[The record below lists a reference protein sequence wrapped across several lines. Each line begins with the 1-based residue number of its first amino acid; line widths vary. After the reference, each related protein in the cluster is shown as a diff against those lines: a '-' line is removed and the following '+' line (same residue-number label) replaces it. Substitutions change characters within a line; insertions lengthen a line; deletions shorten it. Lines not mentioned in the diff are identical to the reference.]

1 MVDEKEALSYCHMF
15 SPSAIADFLACQHIA
30 TLKREQ
36 EEGKI
41 SKKVFADPG
50 AELLRRLGLEHELKY
65 LNELKG
71 RGLRVVEISTD
82 VPWSQTAAA
91 TLEAMVQGADVIYQA
106 TFIHEPW
113 AGRADFLI
121 RVEMPSELGDWSYE
135 VVETKLAKS
144 TKARALIQLCLYS
157 ELAAAIQGKV
167 PERMHVVLG
176 RGAQPEQ
183 FSVQRYLAYF
193 RKVKREFQAALVA
206 RPLTYPDPVEHCSVC
221 DWYLHCDERRHAD
234 DHLSLVAG
242 ITRNQRKELVAEG
255 VKTVVELA
263 GLRVRREEEGA
274 RFGETVLNGDEGRP
288 RSAAPT
294 RFLRIREQA
303 RVQVLG
309 RERGEPVY
317 ELLDPD
323 EAKKN
328 SKRKPEGSETANP
341 DNGKKEHGETDEALR
356 GLAALPLPS
365 RGDLFLDFEGDPFAF
380 DQGLEYLIG
389 TVTVGDDGTPIY
401 ETIWSFDPKSER
413 RAFVKFMNKVKQIRQ
428 RHPDMHIYHYSP
440 YEPTAIKHLAGRHGV
455 CTDAVDELL
464 RAEVFVDLFRIVRQG
479 LRASV
484 ESYSIKKME
493 PFYGFTR
500 TVPLRNATSALQA
513 FEAVLALGEDPA
525 SAREILSTIADY
537 NRDDCISTWRLR
549 DWLEE
554 LRSELE
560 IKLGRSI
567 ARPEP
572 KSGAPSDDL
581 EAQLSEIT
589 VLKERLV
596 VGLPEEQSEW
606 TNEQRACW
614 LLAQLLEWHRRE
626 DKSMWWEY
634 YRLCELSDDEL
645 IEDKNALGGL
655 VYIGVVEETK
665 KSFIHRY
672 QFPFQDHTI
681 DRALNVHDPRTK
693 DSAGTL
699 VEINE
704 VNLTIDLKRGKTS
717 EKPHPTALIP
727 NDYVGSKKQVE
738 SLMRIAKWVAENGM
752 NSEAKGDG
760 YRQFQAARDALL
772 RREPRITGA
781 CLETLT
787 AELSPLE
794 AAKRLALAL
803 DCSILPI
810 QGPPGS
816 GKTYTGAQ
824 MIIELVKAGKRVG
837 ITAGSHK
844 VISNLLSA
852 LGKAAEQTGVKL
864 NIIQKPNEV
873 DGCKHRFV
881 TQTDDNAEV
890 LEKLQNGK
898 AQVAAGTAWLW
909 AREEF
914 AGSVDI
920 LFVDEAGQMSL
931 ANVLAM
937 SPAAKSVVLL
947 GDPQQLDQPQ
957 KGVHPPGA
965 EVSALAHL
973 LDGRATIEPHQ
984 GLFLGE
990 SWRLHPDIC
999 AFTSD
1004 VFYDGRFKAREE
1016 NSQQRLNAEGPLD
1029 GTGLRFLPVNHRGN
1043 QGDSPEEV
1051 EAIAELIDALLSN
1064 RATWID
1070 NEGAIRSLTLNDIL
1084 IVAPYNAQVGLLAR
1098 RLTKGARVGTV
1109 DKFQGQ
1115 QAPVVFYSMTTSTPE
1130 DAPRGME
1137 FLYSSNRLNVATS
1150 RAQCVTVLVASP
1162 ALFDV
1167 QCKTPRQMELANA
1180 FCRYLEMAQIV

>member
-1 MVDEKEALSYCHMF
+1 MF
-15 SPSAIADFLACQHIA
+15 SPSAIADFLACQHLSVLNRAAKAGEI
-30 TLKREQ
+30 
-36 EEGKI
+36 
-41 SKKVFADPG
+41 KKPYFPDPG
-50 AELLRRLGLEHELKY
+50 VELLRKLGHAHEQRYFNQLI
-65 LNELKG
+65 E
-71 RGLRVVEISTD
+71 RGVEVFT
-82 VPWSQTAAA
+82 VPDGLSWSDAAVK
-91 TLEAMVQGADVIYQA
+91 TVEAMRAGAPAIYQA
-106 TFIHEPW
+106 SVLSNEW
-113 AGRADFLI
+113 YGRADFLL
-121 RVEMPSELGDWSYE
+121 RVETPSELGGWSYE
-135 VVETKLAKS
+135 VVETKLARS
-144 TKARALIQLCLYS
+144 TKARALIQLCFYS
-157 ELAAAIQGKV
+157 ELVGAIQGRL

-176 RGAQPEQ
+176 GGAQAEA
-183 FSVQRYLAYF
+183 FRVERYVAYF
-193 RKVKREFQAALVA
+193 RKVKREFEAALATNPV
-206 RPLTYPDPVEHCSVC
+206 TYPEPVEHCNVC
-221 DWYLHCDERRHAD
+221 DWVPHDDDRRQAD
-234 DHLSLVAG
+234 DHLSLIAG
-242 ITRNQRKELVAEG
+242 ITRKQRKDLVMRR
-255 VKTVVELA
+255 VSSVVQFATQPFPLMQRIE
-263 GLRVRREEEGA
+263 REA
-274 RFGETVLNGDEGRP
+274 P
-288 RSAAPT
+288 AA
-294 RFLRIREQA
+294 LMRIREQA
-303 RVQVLG
+303 RVQVAG
-309 RERGEPVY
+309 REQRRPVH
-317 ELLDPD
+317 ELIQPI
-323 EAKKN
+323 E
-328 SKRKPEGSETANP
+328 EG
-341 DNGKKEHGETDEALR
+341 K

-365 RGDLFLDFEGDPFAF
+365 PSDVFLDFEGDPFAF

-389 TVTVGDDGTPIY
+389 MVTIAEERVRNHENTRNERHERTRKSEATPIY
-401 ETIWSFDPKSER
+401 ESTWSFDPKQEK
-413 RAFVKFMNKVKQIRQ
+413 RAFVQFIEKVKRIRAQ
-428 RHPDMHIYHYSP
+428 HPDMHIYHYAA
-440 YEPTAIKHLAGRHGV
+440 YETTAIKHLAGRHGV
-455 CTDAVDELL
+455 CADEVDELL
-464 RAEVFVDLFRIVRQG
+464 RAEVFVDLYRVVRQG

-596 VGLPEEQSEW
+596 VGLPEEESEW

-787 AELSPLE
+787 AELSRLE
-794 AAKRLALAL
+794 AARRLALAL

-824 MIIELVKAGKRVG
+824 M
-837 ITAGSHK
+837 
-844 VISNLLSA
+844 
-852 LGKAAEQTGVKL
+852 
-864 NIIQKPNEV
+864 
-873 DGCKHRFV
+873 
-881 TQTDDNAEV
+881 
-890 LEKLQNGK
+890 
-898 AQVAAGTAWLW
+898 
-909 AREEF
+909 
-914 AGSVDI
+914 
-920 LFVDEAGQMSL
+920 
-931 ANVLAM
+931 
-937 SPAAKSVVLL
+937 
-947 GDPQQLDQPQ
+947 
-957 KGVHPPGA
+957 
-965 EVSALAHL
+965 
-973 LDGRATIEPHQ
+973 
-984 GLFLGE
+984 
-990 SWRLHPDIC
+990 
-999 AFTSD
+999 
-1004 VFYDGRFKAREE
+1004 
-1016 NSQQRLNAEGPLD
+1016 
-1029 GTGLRFLPVNHRGN
+1029 
-1043 QGDSPEEV
+1043 
-1051 EAIAELIDALLSN
+1051 
-1064 RATWID
+1064 
-1070 NEGAIRSLTLNDIL
+1070 
-1084 IVAPYNAQVGLLAR
+1084 
-1098 RLTKGARVGTV
+1098 
-1109 DKFQGQ
+1109 
-1115 QAPVVFYSMTTSTPE
+1115 
-1130 DAPRGME
+1130 
-1137 FLYSSNRLNVATS
+1137 
-1150 RAQCVTVLVASP
+1150 
-1162 ALFDV
+1162 
-1167 QCKTPRQMELANA
+1167 
-1180 FCRYLEMAQIV
+1180 

>member
-1 MVDEKEALSYCHMF
+1 MF
-15 SPSAIADFLACQHIA
+15 FATDMGTQTLMFFATDIANFLACKHIA

-50 AELLRRLGLEHELKY
+50 AELLRKLGLEHEQKY
-65 LNELKG
+65 LNELKA
-71 RGLRVVEISTD
+71 RGLNVVEISTD
-82 VPWSQTAAA
+82 VPWSQAAAA
-91 TLEAMVQGADVIYQA
+91 TREAMVQGADVIYQA
-106 TFIHEPW
+106 TFIQEPW

-121 RVEMPSELGDWSYE
+121 RVETPSELGAWSYE
-135 VVETKLAKS
+135 VVETKLAKT
-144 TKARALIQLCLYS
+144 TKGRALIQLCLYS

-176 RGAQPEQ
+176 RGAQPEE

-193 RKVKREFQAALVA
+193 RKVKREFQAALAA
-206 RPLTYPDPVEHCSVC
+206 RPITYPEPVEHCNVC
-221 DWYLHCDERRHAD
+221 DWFLRCDERRHAD

-242 ITRNQRKELVAEG
+242 ITRNQRKALVEREISS
-255 VKTVVELA
+255 VEKLA
-263 GLRVRREEEGA
+263 TLTLPVTPKIDRI
-274 RFGETVLNGDEGRP
+274 
-288 RSAAPT
+288 APAPL
-294 RFLRIREQA
+294 LRIREQA

-341 DNGKKEHGETDEALR
+341 DKQEQGHADEALR
-356 GLAALPLPS
+356 GLAALPLASP
-365 RGDLFLDFEGDPFAF
+365 GDLFLDFEGDPFAF
-380 DQGLEYLIG
+380 EQGLEYLIG
-389 TVTVGDDGTPIY
+389 TVTVAVDGTPIY

-413 RAFVKFMNKVKQIRQ
+413 RAFVEFINKVKQIRQ

-681 DRALNVHDPRTK
+681 DRAVNVDDPRTK

-699 VEINE
+699 VDIDE
-704 VNLTIDLKRGKTS
+704 VNLTIDLKRGKNS
-717 EKPHPTALIP
+717 EKPHPTALIA

-738 SLMRIAKWVAENGM
+738 SLMRIAKWVAENGI
-752 NSEAKGDG
+752 NPGNGDTC
-760 YRQFQAARDALL
+760 RQFQAARDALL

-781 CLETLT
+781 SIETLT

-816 GKTYTGAQ
+816 GKTHTGAR
-824 MIIELVKAGKRVG
+824 MIIDLVNARKRVG

-852 LGKAAEQTGVKL
+852 LCKAAEQTGVKL

-1167 QCKTPRQMELANA
+1167 QCKTPRQMELANT
-1180 FCRYLEMAQIV
+1180 FCRYLEMAKVA